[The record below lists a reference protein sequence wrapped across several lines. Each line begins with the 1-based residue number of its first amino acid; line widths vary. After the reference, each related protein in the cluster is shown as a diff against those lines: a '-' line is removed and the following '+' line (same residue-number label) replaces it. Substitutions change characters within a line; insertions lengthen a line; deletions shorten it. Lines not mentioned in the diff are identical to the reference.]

1 MTYLR
6 RQVVKGKHG
15 VFEHYQILEGYWH
28 KGKAKYRVI
37 CNLGK
42 HHTLEDALVD
52 ARKRGF
58 PMSRRIKMRP
68 RKWPFL
74 YDLI

>member
-15 VFEHYQILEGYWH
+15 VAEHYQILEAYWH

-37 CNLGK
+37 CNLGRYP
-42 HHTLEDALVD
+42 TIEDALVD

-58 PMSRRIKMRP
+58 PGSRRIKMRP
-68 RKWPFL
+68 RK
-74 YDLI
+74 YGSC